1 MADFESLVRA
11 VVTLCDPEEQ
21 ERLREMEEWIV
32 KGEVSSTNIIVSSIN
47 IIVVSSIIVT
57 LRDPHPQSQS

>member
-32 KGEVSSTNIIVSSIN
+32 KGEVSSIN
-47 IIVVSSIIVT
+47 IT
-57 LRDPHPQSQS
+57 